1 MAISAKTLY
10 PKPKQIYKV
19 FPTYNH
25 LQNMACDRMPYSMI
39 HLGMNYVS

>member
-10 PKPKQIYKV
+10 PKSKQIYKV
-19 FPTYNH
+19 FRTYNY

-39 HLGMNYVS
+39 HLGMNFVS